1 MPGVVFDRATTF
13 YDATRGLPPGV
24 AEQVR
29 DQIAR
34 CTGAGYDTRF
44 LEIGVGTGRIA
55 LPFVQVGADY
65 TGADLSL
72 PMMEVLRKKIAAISE
87 GVGRLKLVLADAMA
101 LPFADAC
108 FDVIM
113 MIHLLHLVS
122 DWRQTLRECRRVLR
136 EGGWLVLSSNE
147 RAEQKQRDTT
157 ASRTADGPLLVT
169 QKWNEIMND
178 LGKDR
183 SRQPGGQ
190 WLANEEV
197 CDALARMGAAVRH
210 VTLVTYRHRPIT
222 AREMASLHRDR
233 IFSSDWHHS
242 DDVHAVASRR
252 LERWLEQEHP
262 DPDAPH
268 QAQVQFSV
276 LLAHWPSASPK
287 EQRTELQ
294 LATEQET
301 KNPA

>member
-1 MPGVVFDRATTF
+1 MPGVVFDRASSF

-34 CTGAGYDTRF
+34 RTGAGRNTRF

-55 LPFVQVGADY
+55 LPFVQIGSDY

-72 PMMEVLRKKIAAISE
+72 PMMEVLRNKIAAIPKGAE
-87 GVGRLKLVLADAMA
+87 RLKLALADAMA
-101 LPFADAC
+101 LPFADAS
-108 FDVIM
+108 FDVII

-122 DWRQTLRECRRVLR
+122 DWQQTLRECRRVLR
-136 EGGWLVLSSNE
+136 NGGWLVLSSND
-147 RAEQKQRDTT
+147 RAEQKQRDEI
-157 ASRTADGPLLVT
+157 ASRTPDCYLLVT
-169 QKWNEIMND
+169 QKWNEIMNE
-178 LGKDR
+178 LGQDR

-190 WLANEEV
+190 RLANEV
-197 CDALARMGAAVRH
+197 VRDALAQMGATVRY
-210 VTLVTYRHRPIT
+210 VTLAEYQHRPIT

-252 LERWLEQEHP
+252 LEQWLEQEHP
-262 DPDAPH
+262 APDAPY
-268 QAQVQFSV
+268 QAQVHFSV
-276 LLAHWPSASPK
+276 LLAHWTPLRKTNKGPNVGS
-287 EQRTELQ
+287 
-294 LATEQET
+294 
-301 KNPA
+301 

>member
-1 MPGVVFDRATTF
+1 MPGVVFDRATSF
-13 YDATRGLPPGV
+13 YDATRGLPLGV

-29 DQIAR
+29 DQIAL
-34 CTGAGYDTRF
+34 CTGAGRNTRF

-55 LPFVQVGADY
+55 LPFAQIGADY

-72 PMMEVLRKKIAAISE
+72 PMMEVLRKKIAAIPE
-87 GVGRLKLVLADAMA
+87 GAVPLKLALADAMA
-101 LPFADAC
+101 LPFADAS
-108 FDVIM
+108 FDVII
-113 MIHLLHLVS
+113 MINLLHLVS

-136 EGGWLVLSSNE
+136 ERGWLVLSSNE
-147 RAEQKQRDTT
+147 RTEQKQRDVA
-157 ASRTADGPLLVT
+157 ASRTADGPLLVR

-178 LGKDR
+178 LGQDR
-183 SRQPGGQ
+183 SRQPGSQ

-197 CDALARMGAAVRH
+197 RDALAHMCATVRH
-210 VTLVTYRHRPIT
+210 VTLAEYQHRPIT

-262 DPDAPH
+262 APDAPY
-268 QAQVQFSV
+268 QAQVHFSV
-276 LLAHWPSASPK
+276 LLAHWPPLRQSIEAPNVGS
-287 EQRTELQ
+287 
-294 LATEQET
+294 
-301 KNPA
+301 

>member
-1 MPGVVFDRATTF
+1 MPGVVFDRATSF
-13 YDATRGLPPGV
+13 YDATRGLPLGV

-29 DQIAR
+29 DQITL
-34 CTGAGYDTRF
+34 CTGAGRNTRF

-55 LPFVQVGADY
+55 LPFAQIGADY

-72 PMMEVLRKKIAAISE
+72 PMMEVLRKKIAAIPE
-87 GVGRLKLVLADAMA
+87 GAVPLKLALADAMA
-101 LPFADAC
+101 LPFADAS
-108 FDVIM
+108 FDVII
-113 MIHLLHLVS
+113 MINLLHLVS

-136 EGGWLVLSSNE
+136 ERGWLVLSSNE
-147 RAEQKQRDTT
+147 RTEQKQRDVA
-157 ASRTADGPLLVT
+157 ASRTADGPLLVR

-178 LGKDR
+178 LGQDR
-183 SRQPGGQ
+183 SRQPGSQ

-197 CDALARMGAAVRH
+197 RDALAHMCATVRH
-210 VTLVTYRHRPIT
+210 VTLAEYQHRPIT

-262 DPDAPH
+262 APDAPY
-268 QAQVQFSV
+268 QAQVQFAV
-276 LLAHWPSASPK
+276 FLAHWPPLRQMN
-287 EQRTELQ
+287 ERP
-294 LATEQET
+294 
-301 KNPA
+301 NVGF

>member
-1 MPGVVFDRATTF
+1 MPGVPFDRATSF

-29 DQIAR
+29 DQIAL
-34 CTGAGYDTRF
+34 CTGAGHNTRF

-55 LPFVQVGADY
+55 LPFVQIGADY

-72 PMMEVLRKKIAAISE
+72 PMLEVLRKKIAAIPE
-87 GVGRLKLVLADAMA
+87 GQVRLKLALADAMA
-101 LPFADAC
+101 LPFAGAS
-108 FDVIM
+108 FDVII

-136 EGGWLVLSSNE
+136 DGGWLVLSSNE
-147 RAEQKQRDTT
+147 RAEQKPSDAAAGRMP
-157 ASRTADGPLLVT
+157 DGPLVVRD
-169 QKWNEIMND
+169 KWNEIMND
-178 LGKDR
+178 LGQDR
-183 SRQPGGQ
+183 SRQPGGR

-197 CDALARMGAAVRH
+197 RDALAQMGASVRH
-210 VTLVTYRHRPIT
+210 VTLVEYKHRPIT

-252 LERWLEQEHP
+252 LEQWLEQEHP
-262 DPDAPH
+262 APDAPY
-268 QAQVQFSV
+268 QAQVHFSV
-276 LLAHWPSASPK
+276 LLAHWPPLRQMNEA
-287 EQRTELQ
+287 
-294 LATEQET
+294 A
-301 KNPA
+301 NVGA

>member
-1 MPGVVFDRATTF
+1 MPGVVFDRATSF

-29 DQIAR
+29 DQIR
-34 CTGAGYDTRF
+34 LCTSAGHDTRF

-55 LPFVQVGADY
+55 LPFVQIGADY

-72 PMMEVLRKKIAAISE
+72 AMMEVLRKKITAISE
-87 GVGRLKLVLADAMA
+87 GAGRLKLALADAMA
-101 LPFADAC
+101 LPFANAS
-108 FDVIM
+108 FDVII

-122 DWRQTLRECRRVLR
+122 DWRQTLRECQRALR
-136 EGGWLVLSSNE
+136 DGGWLVLSSNE
-147 RAEQKQRDTT
+147 RAEQKQREL
-157 ASRTADGPLLVT
+157 AAGRTPDGPRLVT

-178 LGKDR
+178 LGQDR

-190 WLANEEV
+190 WLENKEV
-197 CDALARMGAAVRH
+197 CDALAQMGATVRH
-210 VTLVTYRHRPIT
+210 VTLAEYQHRPIT

-252 LERWLEQEHP
+252 LERWLEHEHP
-262 DPDAPH
+262 APDTPY

-276 LLAHWPSASPK
+276 LLAHWASASPK
-287 EQRTELQ
+287 EQRIG
-294 LATEQET
+294 
-301 KNPA
+301 PAIDGPRD